1 MLIGY
6 MRVST
11 GEQNLDLQR
20 DALDRAGCDRVFD
33 DVCSGRAT
41 ERAGLDKAIDIMR
54 DGDTLVV
61 WKLDRIGRSLP
72 HVVGLVGDL
81 QKRGVG
87 LKVLTGDIDTTTVTG
102 RLVFGIFATLAEFE
116 RDLIHERTMAGLAAA
131 RARGRSGGRPRIMTK
146 QKLKAA
152 MAMMADR
159 DNAARDVAVQLGM
172 SVSTLYAYV
181 DAKGQPRERAS
192 ELLGISWR
200 CQRQWRKPF
209 IRDTLCRRVSAANI
223 GPNRFHHNRTVSWQ
237 RSMPRSKSRSPT
249 FRSDSGI
256 RIYIITTR
264 RMTSGEDWK
273 YQNCEGGLSI
283 RAGYQPASVLAT
295 PLTEPFGP
303 HMGLA
308 KSKWQPFWVKHLVRG
323 LLRRGCDQGPGEM
336 RTGL

>member
-11 GEQNLDLQR
+11 GEQSLALQR
-20 DALDRAGCDRVFD
+20 DALELAGCERVYE

-41 ERAGLDKAIDIMR
+41 ERPGLAQALEVAR
-54 DGDTLVV
+54 EGDALAV

-87 LKVLTGDIDTTTVTG
+87 LKVLTGDVDTTTATG

-131 RARGRSGGRPRIMTK
+131 RARGRAGGRPRVMTK

-159 DNAARDVAVQLGM
+159 ENAARDVAKQLGF

-181 DAKGQPRERAS
+181 DAKGQPRELAAA
-192 ELLGISWR
+192 LLG
-200 CQRQWRKPF
+200 K
-209 IRDTLCRRVSAANI
+209 
-223 GPNRFHHNRTVSWQ
+223 RT
-237 RSMPRSKSRSPT
+237 KS
-249 FRSDSGI
+249 
-256 RIYIITTR
+256 TR
-264 RMTSGEDWK
+264 E
-273 YQNCEGGLSI
+273 L
-283 RAGYQPASVLAT
+283 
-295 PLTEPFGP
+295 
-303 HMGLA
+303 
-308 KSKWQPFWVKHLVRG
+308 
-323 LLRRGCDQGPGEM
+323 
-336 RTGL
+336 